1 MARPPSLSRYDEL
14 SLRVIHDP
22 NAPLLTRE
30 WLRLVR
36 ERQGLRQM
44 DVVARLVALGPYA
57 ALTRGQLSRL
67 ESGKLSLSALGFFQ
81 TEGLRQVF
89 NISQTAWDERMR
101 LAAVPV
107 QRRGPA

>member
-1 MARPPSLSRYDEL
+1 MARLPTSSRNDEL

-22 NAPLLTRE
+22 DAPLLTRE

-44 DVVARLVALGPYA
+44 DVAARLAELGPHA
-57 ALTRGQLSRL
+57 TLTRRQLSRL

-81 TEGLRQVF
+81 MEGLQQVL
-89 NISQTAWDERMR
+89 NISQAKWDERMR